1 MPKLAPGG
9 VIAVDNVL
17 WSGRVLDDA
26 PADEIDESTR
36 ALREFNDHVVADERV
51 ECVMLPLRDGVTLVR
66 LRAAG

>member
-1 MPKLAPGG
+1 

-17 WSGRVLDDA
+17 WSGRVLDGS
-26 PADEIDESTR
+26 PADEADESTA

-66 LRAAG
+66 HRAAG